1 MKKFYGF
8 FALFLSL
15 SVLVFAQETKLIQS
29 EGVATVGS
37 DPAAARDK
45 AVEDALRRA
54 VEQAVGTMIESETAV
69 ENYQL
74 LSDRIY
80 SQSSGYV
87 KNYKI
92 LSENKEG
99 NLLRV
104 KIEAEV
110 SSGAI
115 GNDLSGIGILQRR
128 LKYPRVMVMIVENN
142 VLNSASLWNVYTV
155 SNSQA
160 ESTISERLKSRGFN
174 VVDPH
179 YQRKVLNE
187 QEARDAWQGNYG
199 VAGKFGKK
207 VGAEV
212 VIVGQAASTRSANNI
227 YGSDLLS
234 VTSTL
239 TASAV
244 KAGTGEVLA
253 QSSAQGTAAHINEVA
268 ALQQALA
275 KASDKVAE
283 DLMSGIVTAWQREA
297 SGVRSVAME
306 VNGISPQEV
315 EKLKTTLEKMRGVT
329 EVLVRNISE
338 GSADLDIKGKWDAQD
353 LSASIGKVTFPGFKM
368 VLVES
373 SLDHLQYNILR

>member
-1 MKKFYGF
+1 MKKFYAI

-15 SVLVFAQETKLIQS
+15 SAFVFAQETKVIQS
-29 EGVATVGS
+29 EGVATIGT

-104 KIEAEV
+104 KVEAEV

-142 VLNSASLWNVYTV
+142 VLNSASMWNVYTV

-160 ESTISERLKSRGFN
+160 ESTISERLKARGFN

-179 YQRKVLNE
+179 YQRKILNE
-187 QEARDAWQGNYG
+187 QEARDAWEGNYD

-207 VGAEV
+207 IGAEV

-275 KASDKVAE
+275 KASDKIAE
-283 DLMSGIVTAWQREA
+283 DLISGIVTAWQREA
-297 SGVRSVAME
+297 SGVRSLAME

-315 EKLKTTLEKMRGVT
+315 EKLKTTLENMRGVT

-338 GSADLDIKGKWDAQD
+338 GSADLDIKAKWDAQD
-353 LSASIGKVTFPGFKM
+353 LSASIGKVKFPGFKM

-373 SLDHLQYNILR
+373 SLDHLQYNVIR